1 MLVQGIAA
9 HPRSSR
15 AIRRS
20 VALLGGVLA
29 CALAPAAAKAADPPA
44 NIPLGSVPAAC
55 SQESSTECQQWLLSK
70 LNAARA
76 TLGLPAYQL
85 PANFLGLSADKQI
98 FILTDLDRSAY
109 GYTPI
114 SGLNAA
120 LDEAAAAGVRNGTD
134 PLPPATEAP
143 WRGFGSDWASTG
155 PLLAYFLWMYDDG
168 YPGPNLDCASPGASG
183 CWGHRH
189 VILGEGL
196 ALPQPEVLGVATST
210 GGRSGT
216 ALIVSS
222 HTGASTYYTWAQAQS
237 EGAGSGTGGGK
248 NNRTSAPAPGWGR
261 RTGTAAATP
270 STSSATTAS
279 AATTIRH
286 HPPPPPSSTC
296 SRIAGSATMST
307 SALRGSVIDQL
318 ATPLS
323 SKQSLQASITDPR
336 VGVVRL
342 TALTSASCT
351 VTSSGREFHGVGSA
365 RLNGVGGYTASF
377 TFFVGPS
384 RSTLTPAADE
394 RIDAAASHLGDPA
407 AGAWRGDLLGGAS
420 RAPGRRDSRL
430 LVPLFGSKFRPGG
443 AIQCSLP
450 IRPGGCSY
458 ARD

>member
-9 HPRSSR
+9 HPRSRR
-15 AIRRS
+15 AVGRS
-20 VALLGGVLA
+20 IALVAAVLT
-29 CALAPAAAKAADPPA
+29 CALAPAAAQAADPPA

-55 SQESSTECQQWLLSK
+55 SQETSTECQQWLLSK

-76 TLGLPAYQL
+76 ALGLPAYRL
-85 PANFLGLSADKQI
+85 PGDFLTLSADRQI
-98 FILTDLDRSAY
+98 FILADLDRSAY
-109 GYTPI
+109 GYTPV

-155 PLLAYFLWMYDDG
+155 PLLAYYLWMYDDG
-168 YPGPNLDCASPGASG
+168 YPGPNLDCAAPGASG

-222 HTGASTYYTWAQAQS
+222 HAGAGTYYTWAQAQS
-237 EGAGSGTGGGK
+237 EGAGSEAGGGE
-248 NNRTSAPAPGWGR
+248 
-261 RTGTAAATP
+261 
-270 STSSATTAS
+270 TTE
-279 AATTIRH
+279 
-286 HPPPPPSSTC
+286 PPPPPPTGGEEEPAPPPPPPPPTGGEETPQPPPPPPPATC
-296 SRIAGSATMST
+296 SRIGGSATMSV
-307 SALRGSVIDQL
+307 SALRGSVTDQL

-323 SKQSLQASITDPR
+323 SRQSLQVSITDPR

-342 TALTSASCT
+342 TALASASCT

-384 RSTLTPAADE
+384 RSTLTLQLTKGSTLRL
-394 RIDAAASHLGDPA
+394 RISGIPL
-407 AGAWRGDLLGGAS
+407 RGRGEVIS
-420 RAPGRRDSRL
+420 
-430 LVPLFGSKFRPGG
+430 
-443 AIQCSLP
+443 
-450 IRPGGCSY
+450 
-458 ARD
+458 